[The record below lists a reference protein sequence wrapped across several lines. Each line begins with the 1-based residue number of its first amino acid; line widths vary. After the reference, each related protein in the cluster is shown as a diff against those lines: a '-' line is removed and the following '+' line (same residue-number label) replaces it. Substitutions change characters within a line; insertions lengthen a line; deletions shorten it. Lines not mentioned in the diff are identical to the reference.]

1 MGTGA
6 SKLRG
11 VSHERLLQAT
21 RQPRAFFDE
30 LFQIFL
36 KHITPADLLA
46 LSNPDGCKKYIF
58 IMADAIQHTFDTLK
72 ISTTKDKRGTILF
85 QRTDEL
91 IKDSALHRD
100 NCVAVAYFFIRL
112 FQILGAIMLTCVDT
126 PSASFRGVYDVR
138 YEGTERR
145 PGAAPGF
152 YPIGRGGGKYT
163 NYPFFNNVFDGSNK
177 LTGYP
182 AVAFSTQTEKI
193 ITDLYA
199 FSGNKEIFRNHILK
213 ISIKNVVKES
223 DTSYEFD
230 IGNPDLILKSEF
242 NAIKDNLTSL
252 MKDIKNVLSLKSIH
266 TTYDSTKRAW
276 MVDSKTLHGFIHDYI
291 VNIVKVLL
299 GTLKVSGIEKIF
311 SGVQN
316 NVGHRIPGAAGV
328 VRRNSV
334 GSIQALSSQYI
345 QDLLQKDA
353 YNQVSLCVARGIQLL
368 GVDSI
373 NQVQKIVR
381 SDICKTKL
389 DNSPK
394 ALPIDGQKLATYD
407 PVRVL
412 DQLYYDKASSSVRS
426 TDAAKISSTIQI
438 SDQERY
444 NEFLKTMHSLFG
456 KLKDGD
462 KVNKFEEITIA
473 PKCSG
478 TKGTPLVIQTPAKI
492 RGLTEAVGKMFD
504 YQTKHT
510 QEMYNFIKTRLVLYN
525 PTKGGISIHPSLLV
539 GGVDALNRLGAEV
552 REKLVK
558 YYSFCETTYKTAA
571 ENAQKA

>member
-1 MGTGA
+1 MRET
-6 SKLRG
+6 KQVRG
-11 VSHERLLQAT
+11 
-21 RQPRAFFDE
+21 
-30 LFQIFL
+30 
-36 KHITPADLLA
+36 
-46 LSNPDGCKKYIF
+46 
-58 IMADAIQHTFDTLK
+58 
-72 ISTTKDKRGTILF
+72 
-85 QRTDEL
+85 
-91 IKDSALHRD
+91 
-100 NCVAVAYFFIRL
+100 
-112 FQILGAIMLTCVDT
+112 
-126 PSASFRGVYDVR
+126 
-138 YEGTERR
+138 
-145 PGAAPGF
+145 
-152 YPIGRGGGKYT
+152 
-163 NYPFFNNVFDGSNK
+163 
-177 LTGYP
+177 
-182 AVAFSTQTEKI
+182 
-193 ITDLYA
+193 
-199 FSGNKEIFRNHILK
+199 
-213 ISIKNVVKES
+213 
-223 DTSYEFD
+223 
-230 IGNPDLILKSEF
+230 
-242 NAIKDNLTSL
+242 
-252 MKDIKNVLSLKSIH
+252 
-266 TTYDSTKRAW
+266 
-276 MVDSKTLHGFIHDYI
+276 I
-291 VNIVKVLL
+291 VNISKEKYASILENINRNVYKKLYITKQNNTWKITNVNVRYNTMNGFFGTYGSKISRVLYAGEKVD
-299 GTLKVSGIEKIF
+299 VINQIF
-311 SGVQN
+311 SKDQNDAQVQ
-316 NVGHRIPGAAGV
+316 VPGAIG

-334 GSIQALSSQYI
+334 GSIQALSSQYL
-345 QDLLQKDA
+345 QDLLQKKD

-368 GVDSI
+368 GADSI
-373 NQVQKIVR
+373 NQVQKIVH

-426 TDAAKISSTIQI
+426 TNAAKISSTIQI

-462 KVNKFEEITIA
+462 NVNKFEEITIA